1 MSSASDALNEVIN
14 LTVVGAQPSLQPA
27 NVNDTIVFCTEQA
40 DSINE
45 YELVT
50 SASQV
55 GNLYGTNS
63 TAKKIADAI
72 FAQDITIR
80 TGNGNLFF
88 APLNNAVSAT
98 SGKLETANISANLA
112 NFQSVS
118 DGGLKIV
125 VDGTTFTLRNLD
137 FTATTSLTDVASV
150 IQKKL
155 IDVDVSYANNKI
167 TIASKS
173 NGTNSTIA
181 ILTDSEA
188 PTDISGS
195 NYLDDSGATETAGV
209 NASGETIVEAMARI
223 DNNEQ
228 TATNYVNVLTDLRM
242 EGAVVE
248 ALATT
253 IQAKKR
259 ILFYGI
265 ASKSEVNGLAE
276 NIRQASN
283 IKTQI
288 FYDNQGLENL
298 HKLIGGAVSRH
309 ASVNYNGSNTASTLN
324 LDVIKTALPSKF
336 TSTLTNNLK
345 AKGVDYYISY
355 GGRNGIRL
363 SGANEYHDVI
373 RDNLALGF
381 EAQVALFNV
390 LGRTNSKI
398 PQTEQ
403 GMDLLKAALRS
414 VLDKYVINGVIGTG
428 LEWNSDRFGDDETML
443 NSIRENGYYIFSQ
456 PISEQPQ
463 VDRELRKA
471 QLIQAAYKLAGSI
484 EQVDAILTFE
494 V

>member
-1 MSSASDALNEVIN
+1 MSNDALNEVIN
-14 LTVVGAQPSLQPA
+14 LTVVGTQPSLQPA

-40 DSINE
+40 DSIND
-45 YELVT
+45 YEVIT

-55 GNLYGTNS
+55 GAIYGTNS
-63 TAKKIADAI
+63 TAKKMADAI
-72 FAQDITIR
+72 FAQDTTIR
-80 TGNGNLFF
+80 MGNGNLFF

-98 SGKLETANISANLA
+98 SGKLETADISANLA
-112 NFQSVS
+112 NFQAVS
-118 DGGLKIV
+118 DGGLKII
-125 VDGTTFTLRNLD
+125 VDGTTLTLRNLD
-137 FTATTSLTDVASV
+137 FTATTSLVDVASV

-173 NGTNSTIA
+173 NGTNSTIS
-181 ILTDSEA
+181 IITDTGA
-188 PTDISGS
+188 PTDISGA
-195 NYLDDSGATETAGV
+195 NYLNDSGATETAGV

-223 DNNEQ
+223 DDNEQ

-265 ASKSEVNGLAE
+265 ASKSEVAGLAE

-283 IKTQI
+283 RKTQI
-288 FYDNQGLENL
+288 FYDNQGLDNL
-298 HKLIGGAVSRH
+298 HKLMAGGVSRH
-309 ASVNYNGSNTASTLN
+309 ASVNYDGSRTANTLATK
-324 LDVIKTALPSKF
+324 IIRTALPSKF
-336 TSTLTNNLK
+336 TTTLTNDLK
-345 AKGVDYYISY
+345 AKGVDYYVSY

-363 SGANEYHDVI
+363 SGANQYHNVV

-390 LGRTNSKI
+390 IGTSTTKI
-398 PQTEQ
+398 SQTEA
-403 GMDLLKAALRS
+403 GMDRLKAALRS
-414 VLDKYVINGVIGTG
+414 VFNQFVTNGVIGTG
-428 LEWNSDRFGDDETML
+428 LQWNGDRFGDDETML
-443 NSIRENGYYIFSQ
+443 ESITQNGYYIFSQ
-456 PISEQPQ
+456 PISEQSQ
-463 VDRELRKA
+463 ADRELRKA